1 MARQGISTGALPND
15 GTGDTLLDGAVKIND
30 NFVEVYDIIGDGTNT
45 FVGIVTQITA
55 GTNVSISTAYGSVE
69 IGVTGGAGIST
80 ANIKSD
86 TLVVAGVSTLGVVTG
101 ATYYGSGANLTGVLT
116 PTGDGSDLTG
126 IVTSITAGSN
136 ITISGSTG
144 NVTINAS
151 AGSGSTANI
160 NADTLVV
167 SGVSTL
173 GVVTGATYYGSG
185 ANLTGVLTPTGSGVE
200 LTGIVTSITAGSN
213 ITVSGST
220 GNVTINGSSGDP
232 LFSSV
237 TVLAPFDN
245 ETNGATT
252 WTTYGSTSPTW
263 TANGGTISNA
273 KTRWGGTTSLN
284 VVAGNPATVPCSLGT
299 NDWTIEE
306 WVWIDQSTWNNF
318 GAVLKNGLLSDT
330 YDAFYAGPNGSFS
343 NARFRISNSG
353 VDLLTI
359 TGDCTWQDG
368 EWNHVAICRA
378 GDLYSM
384 YVNGEKVGLGTESGR
399 TFNSGNIAA
408 EASGTTT
415 GYVQDFRISVGVARY
430 STTYYA
436 VPVAPFSTT

>member
-116 PTGDGSDLTG
+116 PTG
-126 IVTSITAGSN
+126 
-136 ITISGSTG
+136 
-144 NVTINAS
+144 
-151 AGSGSTANI
+151 
-160 NADTLVV
+160 
-167 SGVSTL
+167 
-173 GVVTGATYYGSG
+173 
-185 ANLTGVLTPTGSGVE
+185 SGVE

-245 ETNGATT
+245 DTNGATT

-359 TGDCTWQDG
+359 TGDCTWQDN